1 LEDYDY
7 KPVWEE
13 KVHKTPNSGGKIWM
27 WLHMSVNTA
36 SVGSIEQEEHMLF
49 YAKSNIKYLQN
60 NQGERT
66 RGMDPMVE
74 NHLSIWDILRSTSVK

>member
-1 LEDYDY
+1 
-7 KPVWEE
+7 
-13 KVHKTPNSGGKIWM
+13 
-27 WLHMSVNTA
+27 
-36 SVGSIEQEEHMLF
+36 VGIIEQEEHMLF

>member
-1 LEDYDY
+1 MITSQFGKKKFIKYPTQGE
-7 KPVWEE
+7 
-13 KVHKTPNSGGKIWM
+13 KIWM
-27 WLHMSVNTA
+27 WLQMSVNTA